1 MVDAVDAVIF
11 CCKLNRFTVVAS
23 HAHYYDV
30 PRLDMSVCN
39 TSPIV
44 SEIKTNPVKRGRSDD
59 DSDDGTPKPVTLE
72 DLMDA
77 MTKQF
82 KLTQERIDAV
92 NTTITEKIECVK
104 AELDDKL
111 DAVSRDI
118 ASFKDECAARFTVNE
133 GALQT
138 LNEQVDGISQEIG
151 GLEKRNELI
160 VSGVPF
166 LPDENLAA
174 YFKAMW
180 KHVGL
185 EETQIPPVDVRRLNT
200 SNSSEK
206 NGLIML
212 QFALRNHR
220 DDFYSGYLQKCS
232 LQLSHLGIDSTRR
245 VFVSENLTFAARQIK
260 RAALRLKEAGKLSSV
275 FTKLGIVFVK
285 RRKDQQAVAI
295 STESQLSSFL

>member
-1 MVDAVDAVIF
+1 
-11 CCKLNRFTVVAS
+11 
-23 HAHYYDV
+23 
-30 PRLDMSVCN
+30 MSVCN

-82 KLTQERIDAV
+82 KLTQEHIDAV
-92 NTTITEKIECVK
+92 NTTITEKIESVK

-160 VSGVPF
+160 
-166 LPDENLAA
+166 
-174 YFKAMW
+174 AMW